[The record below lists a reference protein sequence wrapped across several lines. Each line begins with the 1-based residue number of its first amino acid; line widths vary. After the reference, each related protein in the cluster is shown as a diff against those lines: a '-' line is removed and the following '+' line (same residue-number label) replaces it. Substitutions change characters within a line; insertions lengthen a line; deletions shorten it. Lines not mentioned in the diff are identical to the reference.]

1 MEKIYIIG
9 ASGFGKEVAWLIEE
23 LDKWDIAGF
32 IDDNEFL
39 QGEEINGI
47 PVVGTCDF
55 LQNRNQSTNV
65 VIAIGNPQIRFKIY
79 NTLKSNKNLHFPN
92 IIAKGIRISDAIEM
106 GKGNIICSNS
116 ILTVNIR
123 LGDFN
128 QINLDCTIGH
138 DSILNSFITIYPSV
152 NVSGNVKIG
161 DFCELGTGS
170 KIIQNKKMT
179 DKVIMGA
186 GAVVIK
192 DILISGTYV
201 GTPAVKIK

>member
-1 MEKIYIIG
+1 MLYKGEKWIYKKADALIFTVEG
-9 ASGFGKEVAWLIEE
+9 GPKYLRDKEWDKESGGS
-23 LDKWDIAGF
+23 
-32 IDDNEFL
+32 IDLKRVFYIN
-39 QGEEINGI
+39 NGI
-47 PVVGTCDF
+47 DLPLV
-55 LQNRNQSTNV
+55 
-65 VIAIGNPQIRFKIY
+65 
-79 NTLKSNKNLHFPN
+79 
-92 IIAKGIRISDAIEM
+92 
-106 GKGNIICSNS
+106 
-116 ILTVNIR
+116 
-123 LGDFN
+123 
-128 QINLDCTIGH
+128 TIGH

-152 NVSGNVKIG
+152 NVSGNVKID